1 MTNTINAIMAAIIK
15 KERSAALA
23 SKLSKRA
30 QTEHYQVY
38 YEEEAKRC
46 KRQALLFKI
55 GYRIELRKQLKKQLN

>member
-1 MTNTINAIMAAIIK
+1 MAAIIK

-30 QTEHYQVY
+30 HTEHYQVY
-38 YEEEAKRC
+38 YEEEAKRF